1 MTSLTF
7 RAKATRGARGS
18 TTKQLQIP
26 TPPLESERAGHA
38 SITKGEPIVSLR
50 KTLAIIA
57 ADKLKLA
64 LALSA
69 LSVVVAA
76 GVTFGSW
83 SVSGTGNGYAKAVT
97 PSNLT
102 LGDASAS
109 TVAQLYP
116 GGTGD
121 VKVSITN
128 PNTFGV
134 TITGITGNGTIV
146 TAPTNATCDA
156 STGVT
161 YTDQTGLSLAL
172 AGGATTTFTLTVT
185 NAAGE
190 TATASAT
197 IVVN

>member
-1 MTSLTF
+1 
-7 RAKATRGARGS
+7 
-18 TTKQLQIP
+18 
-26 TPPLESERAGHA
+26 
-38 SITKGEPIVSLR
+38 VSLR

-102 LGDASAS
+102 LNDASAS

-116 GGTGD
+116 GGSGD

-134 TITGITGNGTIV
+134 TITGITGSGAITSDQGAGCN
-146 TAPTNATCDA
+146 A

-172 AGGATTTFTLTVT
+172 AGGATTVFTLN
-185 NAAGE
+185 NAAAMSNASVNACKGAIF
-190 TATASAT
+190 TIPVTVAATT
-197 IVVN
+197 